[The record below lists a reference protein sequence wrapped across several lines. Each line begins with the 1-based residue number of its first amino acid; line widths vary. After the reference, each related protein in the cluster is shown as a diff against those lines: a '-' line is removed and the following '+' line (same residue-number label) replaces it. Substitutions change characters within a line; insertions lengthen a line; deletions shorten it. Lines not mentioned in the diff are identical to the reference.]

1 MFLKKLKFIVLF
13 SGSLLEISITPTRK
27 MLGWNF
33 LWTPCQ
39 KLCPS
44 SRGII
49 QEINEKED
57 SEERKQ

>member
-1 MFLKKLKFIVLF
+1 MFFIVQF

-33 LWTPCQ
+33 YLTPCQ

-44 SRGII
+44 CRGII

>member
-1 MFLKKLKFIVLF
+1 MFFIVLF

-33 LWTPCQ
+33 YLTSCQ

-44 SRGII
+44 CRGII